1 MPTIGERLQHAWNAF
16 RGRDH
21 PTNYY
26 DYGIGYSY
34 RPDRRR
40 LSRGNERSIVTAV
53 YNRIAMDVAAVTIHH
68 VRIDEN
74 ERYRET
80 IRSGLDSAL
89 NVEANI
95 DQTGR
100 DFIQDLVLSMFDEG
114 VVAIVPVDTSFNPLI
129 SDSYDIHTLRT
140 GRIVSWYPQHV
151 RVEVYN
157 EKNGRKEEITLPKKM
172 VGIIPNPLY
181 AVMNEPNSTLQRL
194 IRKLTL
200 MDVVDEKTNSD
211 KLDMI
216 IQLPYTVKSEVQ
228 KNRADQRRKDIEM
241 QLVGS
246 RYGIAYVDATEKIT
260 QLNRPI
266 ENKLMSQIEYLTNM
280 LYNQLG
286 LSPAIFDGTADEQT
300 MLNYN
305 NRTIEPI
312 LSAIVNEMRR
322 KFLTKTARTQGQTIM
337 FFKDPF
343 RLVPVNAIAEI
354 ADKFTRNEIMS
365 PNEIRQIIGIK
376 PSDQEGADE
385 LKNRNIAS
393 KNEDISMQNPQENMD
408 TDERKNPMEYTISE
422 I

>member
-80 IRSGLDSAL
+80 IQSGLDNAL

-157 EKNGRKEEITLPKKM
+157 EKTGRKEEITLPKKM

-365 PNEIRQIIGIK
+365 PNEIRQIIGMK

-393 KNEDISMQNPQENMD
+393 KNEDISIQNYQETPG
-408 TDERKNPMEYTISE
+408 TDEQKNPMEYKVSE

>member
-80 IRSGLDSAL
+80 IRSGLDNAL

-140 GRIVSWYPQHV
+140 GRIVSWYSQHV

-157 EKNGRKEEITLPKKM
+157 EKTGRKEEITLPKKM

-365 PNEIRQIIGIK
+365 PNEIRQIIGMK

-393 KNEDISMQNPQENMD
+393 KNEDISMQNPQENMG
-408 TDERKNPMEYTISE
+408 TDEQKNPMEYKVSE

>member
-26 DYGIGYSY
+26 DYGMGYSY

-80 IRSGLDSAL
+80 IRSGLDNAL

-129 SDSYDIHTLRT
+129 SDSYDIHTLRA

-157 EKNGRKEEITLPKKM
+157 EKTGRKEEITLPKKM
-172 VGIIPNPLY
+172 VGIVPNPLY

-200 MDVVDEKTNSD
+200 MDVVDEKSNSD

-312 LSAIVNEMRR
+312 LSALVNEMRR

-343 RLVPVNAIAEI
+343 RLVPVNSIAEI

-365 PNEIRQIIGIK
+365 PNEIRQIIGMK

-393 KNEDISMQNPQENMD
+393 KNEEQIPID
-408 TDERKNPMEYTISE
+408 TDIVGETDETQI
-422 I
+422 